1 MISLILGAIFFGQ
14 EHTTAGV
21 TSINGALFL
30 MIANINNMLISVVN
44 VFCMELPIFLRE
56 HFNGMYRA
64 DVYFLSK
71 QLAELPVF
79 LIQPALNVGIL
90 YFMVGLNPAL
100 ERFLLTL
107 GVSEILAQ
115 TNVSFG
121 RNKLDSPEAFIVDC
135 RILVASDMLL
145 VAPCCA
151 SSNRSEL
158 ILLAW

>member
-21 TSINGALFL
+21 ISINGALFL

-44 VFCMELPIFLRE
+44 VFCMEMPVFLRE

-64 DVYFLSK
+64 DVYFLAK

-79 LIQPALNVGIL
+79 LIQPALNVGIF

-100 ERFLLTL
+100 DRFFITL

-121 RNKLDSPEAFIVDC
+121 RNKQDQRLYRCEY
-135 RILVASDMLL
+135 
-145 VAPCCA
+145 
-151 SSNRSEL
+151 
-158 ILLAW
+158 

>member
-30 MIANINNMLISVVN
+30 MIANINNIMISVVN
-44 VFCMELPIFLRE
+44 VFCMEMPIFLRE

-71 QLAELPVF
+71 QLVEVPVF

-90 YFMVGLNPAL
+90 YYMVGLNPAV
-100 ERFLLTL
+100 ERFLVTL

-121 RNKLDSPEAFIVDC
+121 RDEQDQGPVLDANIVRLC
-135 RILVASDMLL
+135 T
-145 VAPCCA
+145 
-151 SSNRSEL
+151 
-158 ILLAW
+158 

>member
-30 MIANINNMLISVVN
+30 MIANINNMMISVVN

-64 DVYFLSK
+64 DVYFLAK
-71 QLAELPVF
+71 QVVELPVF

-90 YFMVGLNPAL
+90 YYMVGLNPAA
-100 ERFLLTL
+100 ERFLVTL

-121 RNKLDSPEAFIVDC
+121 TTNNYVLSTA
-135 RILVASDMLL
+135 
-145 VAPCCA
+145 
-151 SSNRSEL
+151 EL
-158 ILLAW
+158 KPFL

>member
-1 MISLILGAIFFGQ
+1 MKAVVIALVLGAIFFGQ

-64 DVYFLSK
+64 DVYFLTK

-79 LIQPALNVGIL
+79 LVQPALNVGIL

-121 RNKLDSPEAFIVDC
+121 RN
-135 RILVASDMLL
+135 
-145 VAPCCA
+145 
-151 SSNRSEL
+151 
-158 ILLAW
+158 